1 MQEMQ
6 SLVEMHGISKSFG
19 GVKAL
24 QDVHFDLKPGEIHAL
39 MGENGAGKSTLIK
52 ILSGAYTKDSGTIKI
67 NGKELEINDTKV
79 AKQQGISVIYQ
90 EFALAKDLTVAE
102 NIYIDHMGMGKNIIN
117 WKVLRRKTR
126 ELLDQLGFSI
136 INENARVGDLP
147 VAFQQVVEICKS
159 LSRQTKIMVLDEPT
173 AVLTTNE
180 VEKLFELI
188 LNLKKQ
194 GVGIIYVSHRLE
206 EIFRISDRITVFKD
220 GTYVDTVQ
228 TAQTNEHQLVN
239 MMIGREIEDYFP
251 KRNAKIGDV
260 IFEVK
265 NIKSGNA
272 VKDVSF
278 QVRAGEV
285 LGLSGLVG
293 AGRTETARAIFGA
306 DKKDGGEVYLKGK
319 KLSIHT
325 PKEAVKQ
332 HIGFLLEDR
341 KNQGVLLEQSGRV
354 NITMASLKDY
364 TKALGIIDKK
374 AEKEKVQSLIDAL
387 HIKID
392 GQDALVNSLS
402 GGNQQKVSFAK
413 WIASD
418 PEVLILD
425 EPTRGVDVGAK
436 IEIYNIINR
445 LAEEGKAIVMISS
458 EMAEIIGM
466 CDRSLV
472 MREGVV
478 MGELSRDELTE
489 ENLIKLSM
497 GVM

>member
-67 NGKELEINDTKV
+67 DGKELEINDTKV

-251 KRNAKIGDV
+251 KRNAKIGEV

-278 QVRAGEV
+278 QVRAREV

-306 DKKDGGEVYLKGK
+306 DKKDSGEVYLKGK

>member
-436 IEIYNIINR
+436 IEIYNIINH

>member
-67 NGKELEINDTKV
+67 DGKELEINDTKV

-251 KRNAKIGDV
+251 KRNAKIGEV

-278 QVRAGEV
+278 QVHAGEV

-306 DKKDGGEVYLKGK
+306 DKKDSGEVYLKGK

-478 MGELSRDELTE
+478 TGELSRDELTE